1 MMYRDCYVLLGL
13 RNRVDALRGQCCGDA
28 GGEATG
34 VVGAEPTRRSC
45 QLMTPGGSSDTSC
58 RDPERDGGADP
69 V

>member
-1 MMYRDCYVLLGL
+1 MLLGL
-13 RNRVDALRGQCCGDA
+13 RTSVDALRGQCCGDT
-28 GGEATG
+28 GGEAMG

-45 QLMTPGGSSDTSC
+45 QLMTPGGSSDTSS